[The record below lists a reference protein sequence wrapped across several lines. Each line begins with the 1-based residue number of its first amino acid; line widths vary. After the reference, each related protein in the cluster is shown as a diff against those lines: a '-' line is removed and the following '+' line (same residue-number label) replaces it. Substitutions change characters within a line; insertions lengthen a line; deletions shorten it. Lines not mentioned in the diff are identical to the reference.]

1 MSDSSNGPGGSV
13 KSAAEK
19 GIKGFQDTPII
30 EEDIGSFTPE
40 EEKRVLRKIDCV
52 VLPMMCL
59 VFFFQCKYLKAW
71 SNLDKQSLSYAS
83 VFGLITDLKLE
94 GSQYSWCSSI
104 FYVGQL
110 VSEYPFIYLMSRLP
124 LMKFVGVT
132 IVIWGGICMCL
143 AAPTSY
149 AGFAAVR
156 FMLGFAEGAV
166 SPAFVTI
173 SSIWYR
179 KKEHP
184 MRIGA
189 WITMNGVAQVVGSLL
204 MYGIGKNTTLTL
216 APWRTL
222 FLLCGAL
229 TMACG
234 VLFYIV
240 MPSGPEKAW
249 FLTARE
255 KEVLIMRLA
264 LDREGGDK
272 TNFSI
277 PQLKEAML
285 DAKAW
290 FSFAF
295 GVLLTMPS
303 PVLTFASL
311 VLNNIGYDNFH
322 TMLFTSPSGAVQIV
336 FIWIGVF
343 GCMVF
348 PKYRSAVVL
357 LLIIPPL
364 IGNFLL
370 LKLPSSAGWGIIAA
384 SWLASCISDMM
395 AILLSLSASNVK
407 GNTKRAV
414 VNTMFFIGYCAG
426 CIGAPQLW
434 TSQAA
439 PRYFEGVVTA
449 IVNWFILIVAMA
461 AYWYLCD
468 SENKARDKMQAEG
481 QEEGRGAFEK
491 GADVTDKEDLGFRY
505 NC

>member
-1 MSDSSNGPGGSV
+1 MPNSAVGRDGSMISDHEKNEQAYQNGV
-13 KSAAEK
+13 LVDEAAA
-19 GIKGFQDTPII
+19 
-30 EEDIGSFTPE
+30 GSFTRE
-40 EEKRVLRKIDCV
+40 EERRVLIKIDCV

-59 VFFFQCKYLKAW
+59 VFFFQY
-71 SNLDKQSLSYAS
+71 LDKQSLSYAS
-83 VFGLITDLKLE
+83 IFGLIEDLKLE
-94 GSQYSWCSSI
+94 GSQTTGIRIPFYLLDESATPYEVCGHDYVHHFLEVPPKSPSSD
-104 FYVGQL
+104 
-110 VSEYPFIYLMSRLP
+110 R
-124 LMKFVGVT
+124 
-132 IVIWGGICMCL
+132 
-143 AAPTSY
+143 
-149 AGFAAVR
+149 FAAVR

-189 WITMNGVAQVVGSLL
+189 WITMNGFAQVVGSLL
-204 MYGIGKNTTLTL
+204 MYGIGKNATLKL

-234 VLFYIV
+234 IAFYII

-255 KEVLIMRLA
+255 KEVLTMRLA
-264 LDREGGDK
+264 LDHEGGDK
-272 TNFSI
+272 TNFSMA
-277 PQLKEAML
+277 QLKEAML

-295 GVLLTMPS
+295 GVLVTMPS

-322 TMLFTSPSGAVQIV
+322 TMLFTSPSGAVQII
-336 FIWIGVF
+336 FIWLGVF
-343 GCMVF
+343 GCLIF

-357 LLIIPPL
+357 ALIVPPL
-364 IGNFLL
+364 VGNFLL

-384 SWLASCISDMM
+384 SWLASSISSIMS
-395 AILLSLSASNVK
+395 ILLSLSASNVK

-434 TSQAA
+434 TSHAA

-449 IVNWFILIVAMA
+449 IVNWFILIVAMVV
-461 AYWYLCD
+461 YWYLCHR
-468 SENKARDKMQAEG
+468 ENGRRDKMMMTGAVMGSEG
-481 QEEGRGAFEK
+481 EGRMTEER
-491 GADVTDKEDLGFRY
+491 ADVTDMEDLWFRY